1 MINKNQSSFKNN
13 IASCFSYLRNR
24 KIGILGGSFNPAHDG
39 HIHISQIAKLSLGLD
54 EVWWLVAPQNRLKS
68 SFEMEEFG
76 KRLNQARKLTANHN
90 FIRVLDIEEKNN
102 LFMSYK
108 TVLFLTNKSRNA
120 KFIWLMGSDI
130 LDNFNKWLY
139 PSLITKKMPIA
150 VVARPGYCSS
160 LINTNYSLSLGKRIK
175 PSKSKI
181 IFLKKK
187 PIWIFIKQRLLAIS
201 SSEIRLSQHLN
212 NMDAKK

>member
-68 SFEMEEFG
+68 SFGMEKFR

-130 LDNFNKWLY
+130 LKSFNKWIN
-139 PSLITKKMPIA
+139 PSKITKKMHIA
-150 VVARPGYCSS
+150 VIQRPGYSKFIINGKD
-160 LINTNYSLSLGKRIK
+160 LIFLGKK
-175 PSKSKI
+175 LNSSKSKLLYLQKKPKWV
-181 IFLKKK
+181 FLKKK
-187 PIWIFIKQRLLAIS
+187 LLAIS
-201 SSEIRLSQHLN
+201 STKIRYLN
-212 NMDAKK
+212 SINQIGL